1 MNQSFISIIK
11 KTPWSALLVAWLIIM
26 TGSWMADGLKGDQ
39 LFATWLPPALAKCQW
54 LIILFAFVVFIS
66 ASIWL
71 YHHRQAF
78 SLARSLSRHLCEP
91 HSSLILLVSPSNISL
106 PTTSPL
112 FPLYLGLDNG
122 MSIELR
128 GTSLTADIQALDQI
142 RWNWQ
147 QILRALVPHSA
158 KLRRLRLI
166 GSPEPRGSFLQL
178 DLCKA
183 ILERYL
189 SGVTILPVDE
199 PIDFENFNALVQC
212 MRRIIKEEEH
222 HGMKEQ
228 EIIIDVT
235 GGFKTTSIA
244 GASITFNSQV
254 TFQYVQT
261 QPPNEVYAY
270 DVIYQSPFAI
280 EG

>member
-1 MNQSFISIIK
+1 MKQSFIKVIK
-11 KTPWSALLVAWLIIM
+11 GTPWPAILVAWLIIM
-26 TGSWMADGLKGDQ
+26 TGSWTADGLKGDV
-39 LFATWLPPALAKCQW
+39 LFTLWAPALARYQW
-54 LIILFAFVVFIS
+54 LAILVVFVVFVS

-91 HSSLILLVSPSNISL
+91 HSSLILLVSPSNIPL
-106 PTTSPL
+106 PDPASL
-112 FPLYLGLDNG
+112 FPLHFRLDNG
-122 MSIELR
+122 TSIELQ
-128 GTSLTADIQALDQI
+128 GASLTEDIQTLDTI

-147 QILRALVPHSA
+147 QVLRAVVPHSA
-158 KLRRLRLI
+158 KLQRLRLI

-189 SGVTILPVDE
+189 PGVTILPVDE

-212 MRRIIKEEEH
+212 MRRIIKEEEQ

-228 EIIIDVT
+228 DIIIDVT

-244 GASITFNSQV
+244 GASITFRSQV

-261 QPPNEVYAY
+261 QPPNDVYAY
-270 DVIYQSPFAI
+270 DVIYQSPFAL
-280 EG
+280 EE